1 LHAHGPRVAAAPAVQ
16 ARDIVLHVYRFVQA
30 RGQKVANP
38 AADIRPSAIA
48 KFKSRDPALTP
59 AEIPVFFKALEGT
72 PTLRTLRLAIK
83 FMLLTMVRKSEFI
96 HARLEEVDFNAAT

>member
-1 LHAHGPRVAAAPAVQ
+1 M
-16 ARDIVLHVYRFVQA
+16 LHVYRFVQA